1 MTRKHPPKGKSR
13 RNLVLVAFLLLI
25 AVVGIIVYAAYFNP
39 DRIVLNTHTFFEIGI
54 VGRDRSVRFVVPD
67 QSIGVPGGF
76 MATTKYLSD
85 GVNGNYPLYS
95 SPYSCANAS
104 GTTVCG
110 ISILSKVDR
119 KYTLGDFFAV
129 WGVPLGPDRTLS
141 PRFTANF
148 TTSNQPDYG
157 WTMCTSSKANVWVPS
172 EDWGSHVLT
181 KGEIVLLDYSPP
193 DFTCA

>member
-1 MTRKHPPKGKSR
+1 
-13 RNLVLVAFLLLI
+13 
-25 AVVGIIVYAAYFNP
+25 
-39 DRIVLNTHTFFEIGI
+39 
-54 VGRDRSVRFVVPD
+54 
-67 QSIGVPGGF
+67 

-157 WTMCTSSKANVWVPS
+157 WTMCTSIKANVWVPS